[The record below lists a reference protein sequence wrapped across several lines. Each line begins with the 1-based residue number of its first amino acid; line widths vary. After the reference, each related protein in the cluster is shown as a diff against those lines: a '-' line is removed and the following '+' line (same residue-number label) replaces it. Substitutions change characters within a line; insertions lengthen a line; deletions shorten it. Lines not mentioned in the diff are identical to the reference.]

1 MQKFQGQIFESDKVD
16 ESMSEQN
23 DLEISDVFRTKS
35 DNFWPKFSQMSDERE
50 NVWISI
56 SRIIF
61 VWAFLT
67 KITVI
72 RVKLIVLNINSDAS
86 FKIELR
92 KNGIMNLYWIDTTL
106 INTINVI
113 FCISVFSVHSFN
125 QFERISDCWPPYIL
139 HWPLFSWYIF
149 TSRWSILY
157 CYSSLVN

>member
-1 MQKFQGQIFESDKVD
+1 MSQTR
-16 ESMSEQN
+16 SMSEQN
-23 DLEISDVFRTKS
+23 ELEIFDVFRAKS
-35 DNFWPKFSQMSDERE
+35 DIFLPQFSQMSDERE

-56 SRIIF
+56 SRILF

-125 QFERISDCWPPYIL
+125 QFERISDCWPPPIFL